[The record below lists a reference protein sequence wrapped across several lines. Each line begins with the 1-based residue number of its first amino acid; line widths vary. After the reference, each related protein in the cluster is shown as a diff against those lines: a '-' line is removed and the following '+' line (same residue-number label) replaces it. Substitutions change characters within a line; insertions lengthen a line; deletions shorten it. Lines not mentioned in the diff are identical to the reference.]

1 MALNGKSLVDDA
13 IAFLRNP
20 KGEIG
25 LLRTMKA
32 INQKKDENLALQEF
46 NARKERI
53 PFDDMP
59 KIIHAAIFMRMDT
72 LAARVIK
79 TAAHWTIE
87 DKGDE
92 MMQAAVRGNCTMAVQ
107 ALVQRNVQVITPPAT
122 ATPPASSVEQKENVE
137 SIAAQKAAELHTIAE
152 EATRLNGDLKI
163 NRSPIQFKKN
173 HNTPV

>member
-1 MALNGKSLVDDA
+1 MALNGKSLMDDA

-32 INQKKDENLALQEF
+32 INQKKDESLALQEF

-59 KIIHAAIFMRMDT
+59 EIIHAALFMRMDT
-72 LAARVIK
+72 LAATVIE

-92 MMQAAVRGNCTMAVQ
+92 MMQAAVREKSPKAIQ
-107 ALVQRNVQVITPPAT
+107 ALIDRHVTPITPP
-122 ATPPASSVEQKENVE
+122 PVVPERKPNPAE
-137 SIAAQKAAELHTIAE
+137 IAAQRMAEKAAELHAIVE

-173 HNTPV
+173 RNTPV